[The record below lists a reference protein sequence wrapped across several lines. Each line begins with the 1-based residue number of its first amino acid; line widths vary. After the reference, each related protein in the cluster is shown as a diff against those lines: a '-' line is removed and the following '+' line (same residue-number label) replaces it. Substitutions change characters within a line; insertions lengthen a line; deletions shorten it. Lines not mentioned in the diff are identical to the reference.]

1 MAVARPEEP
10 TPLAASRDPTAP
22 TASSRRRQSSLRD
35 QRFPAAPSALQASPS
50 KRLAPDINAKASV
63 ITTPR
68 PYTQNPSSISHIR
81 QVSTGTGPR
90 HSIASTGLA
99 AKRSP
104 SPPSGSFDFLP
115 SVNFDDLHSSIFH
128 DVPDINSFPAPAGK
142 AFQQRLDP
150 DTGAAPQRPPMMAQ
164 SRTVDT
170 ADLGT
175 RIGLNGGSIRRHG
188 SGAQRGLPPSHDND
202 PTTQLNGSLSKG
214 SRRKSYFPSA
224 ATSTVTKT
232 PRKSVGPGILT
243 SGFDLQG
250 GPRRPSLAQAGLGM
264 SFDTVEPNTGAMAGS
279 QSANFESTRYQKAKS
294 FQAPPRKSSDAPLTP
309 TGALGNFESFA
320 NGLPHSPAR
329 SNLRT
334 TTPSSNKRMSVLP
347 NSAHATGLAAR
358 TISPTDALRMKRMSM
373 KANPPPMPFTPTTP
387 QPDTPSSAG
396 IPSAPSPPFIPRKS
410 VTPSSSR
417 TTPDPNRKSYS
428 SGFSISSST
437 SYNSNNGP
445 NSSARMSQ
453 SLSTSR
459 LPTPKSRVENLSQG
473 DEEMV
478 PPVPAIP
485 KAYESPK
492 DESHPPFFSYRK
504 SSLAAE
510 SNSVNSNSTS
520 GGGAPPSE
528 DQGRKMQS
536 NPIIDKPQAL
546 PKEPA
551 TERKQGNSNMNRRT
565 LQPLRLPP
573 LNLLPLSTPTASK
586 IAALYDGSTSKDEGA
601 VTPPP
606 KKGTKATPTTPMT
619 ASKASFSRGIFDD
632 SDNIPFQVR
641 SSSSHHTVRP
651 DPHQHRAPS
660 SSSTTGPNG
669 AESQAANTS
678 RSAISPYVSSS
689 LPKSSGEFSHL
700 RREMSNPVD
709 ASSDQRPSRLT
720 GPRLQKPRKASK
732 DDGSSMETASPIES
746 SASSFGSSLRR
757 KLSLT
762 RKRSASKAQ
771 SISERDA
778 EMPPNPPKHSDMPPP
793 RLPASATWSGPF
805 LPSPTPSQKQGNSRN
820 FSNTSAVGR
829 DERNRSSTWDSSET
843 PKKAAKPV
851 PVVNLPGT
859 KRTNRSVLEGASA
872 QSGTNLK
879 ELLRE
884 TKTMEIQP
892 DRDDMLAEEEM
903 RRLASKR
910 KETELAA
917 KELDAL
923 TRRATAK
930 DRVSPASALRVA
942 KLNIFERGEIVDYK
956 DIFFCGTQN
965 AKKHVGD
972 LSEAAS
978 NFGYDDE
985 RGDYN
990 IVPGDHLAYR
1000 YEIVDVLG
1008 KGSFGQVVR
1017 CVDHRTGTLVAI
1029 KIIRNKKRFH
1039 QQALVEVD
1047 ILQKLREWDPHNK
1060 HSMVSF
1066 TQSFYFR
1073 GHLCISTELLGM
1085 NLYEFIKCHDFRGFS
1100 LKLIRRFAKQLI
1112 SSLLLLKSKKVIHC
1126 DLKPE
1131 NVLLAHP
1138 ARSEIK
1144 VIDFGSSCLE
1154 NEKVYT
1160 YIQSRFYRSPEVI
1173 LGMSYG
1179 MAIDMWSLGC
1189 ILAELLTGYPIFP
1202 GENEQEQLACIME
1215 VFGPPEKHL
1224 IEKST
1229 RKKLF
1234 FDSLGKPRITVSS
1247 KGKRRRP
1254 SSKSLQQAL
1263 KCEDEAFL
1271 DFITRCLRWDPDRR
1285 LKPDEAI
1292 AHEFLTGRSTK
1303 APPPNRPRTAPS
1315 NTFASPV
1322 KRHNSVSQSPAAST
1336 RPLPEPP
1343 TVMGLKT
1350 GTAVRNRDA
1359 AAANAHASSP
1369 IKYSSGAAAKRVSTV
1384 NMPPNVSS
1392 NASTAGTKRLVNGA
1406 AVQGSALPR
1415 VASTQRAGNNATS
1428 AAGGGG
1434 VVSSRA
1440 EGLAAAAAAASLA
1453 TRSR

>member
-1 MAVARPEEP
+1 MIENGRTRISRPTSSLPQPRNPCIKTLPEQMRSIIQVVRSSLLITRTWTHVMLISILALDTPSRRLPRQSSNNMAVARPEEP

-35 QRFPAAPSALQASPS
+35 QRFPPTPGALQASPS
-50 KRLAPDINAKASV
+50 KKYVEHLCLETKVLRRDRLVQDSGPKASA

-68 PYTQNPSSISHIR
+68 PYNQNPASISHIR
-81 QVSTGTGPR
+81 QLSTGTAPR

-99 AKRSP
+99 STGFGTKRNP
-104 SPPSGSFDFLP
+104 SPPASSSDFLP
-115 SVNFDDLHSSIFH
+115 SVNFDDLHSSIFS

-142 AFQQRLDP
+142 AFQQRLHADNN
-150 DTGAAPQRPPMMAQ
+150 ASPQRPPMIGQ
-164 SRTVDT
+164 SRTVDA

-188 SGAQRGLPPSHDND
+188 SGAQRALQASHDND
-202 PTTQLNGSLSKG
+202 PATQLNGSASKG

-243 SGFDLQG
+243 AGFDVQG
-250 GPRRPSLAQAGLGM
+250 SSRRPSLAQAGLDM
-264 SFDTVEPNTGAMAGS
+264 SFDSVNSSNGLLTGS
-279 QSANFESTRYQKAKS
+279 QPANFESTRYQKAKS
-294 FQAPPRKSSDAPLTP
+294 FQAPPRKSLDAPLTP
-309 TGALGNFESFA
+309 TGTLGHFESFA
-320 NGLPHSPAR
+320 SGLPHSPAR

-358 TISPTDALRMKRMSM
+358 TISPTDTLRMKRMSM
-373 KANPPPMPFTPTTP
+373 KVNPPPMPFTPTTP

-396 IPSAPSPPFIPRKS
+396 IPSAPSPSFVPRKS

-445 NSSARMSQ
+445 NSSTRMSQ

-459 LPTPKSRVENLSQG
+459 LPTPKSRVENGSQA
-473 DEEMV
+473 DEEIV

-510 SNSVNSNSTS
+510 SSSVNSTSTS
-520 GGGAPPSE
+520 GGGAPQSE
-528 DQGRKMQS
+528 DPGRKVQTNTIS
-536 NPIIDKPQAL
+536 DKAQAL

-586 IAALYDGSTSKDEGA
+586 IAALYDGSASKDEGT

-619 ASKASFSRGIFDD
+619 ASKASFSRGLFDEE
-632 SDNIPFQVR
+632 SDDPPFQMR

-660 SSSTTGPNG
+660 SPSITGPNR
-669 AESQAANTS
+669 AESRAVSTS

-709 ASSDQRPSRLT
+709 ATSDQRPSRLT

-732 DDGSSMETASPIES
+732 DDGSSMETTSPNES
-746 SASSFGSSLRR
+746 SSTSFGSSLRR

-762 RKRSASKAQ
+762 RKRSVSKAQ

-805 LPSPTPSQKQGNSRN
+805 LPSPTPSQKQGSSRT
-820 FSNTSAVGR
+820 FSNTNAVGR
-829 DERNRSSTWDSSET
+829 DERNRSSTWDSAET
-843 PKKAAKPV
+843 PKKVNKVV
-851 PVVNLPGT
+851 PVATTPGA
-859 KRTNRSVLEGASA
+859 KRTNRSALEGASA
-872 QSGTNLK
+872 QSGSSLK
-879 ELLRE
+879 DFLRE
-884 TKTMEIQP
+884 AKTMEVP
-892 DRDDMLAEEEM
+892 ADRDDMLAEEEM
-903 RRLASKR
+903 RKLASKR

-917 KELDAL
+917 KDLDAL

-930 DRVSPASALRVA
+930 DRVSPTSALRVA

-956 DIFFCGTQN
+956 DVFFCGTQN

-990 IVPGDHLAYR
+990 IIPGDHLAYR

-1017 CVDHRTGTLVAI
+1017 CVDHKTGTLVAI

-1047 ILQKLREWDPHNK
+1047 ILQKLREW
-1060 HSMVSF
+1060 VSRWF
-1066 TQSFYFR
+1066 L
-1073 GHLCISTELLGM
+1073 H
-1085 NLYEFIKCHDFRGFS
+1085 
-1100 LKLIRRFAKQLI
+1100 
-1112 SSLLLLKSKKVIHC
+1112 
-1126 DLKPE
+1126 
-1131 NVLLAHP
+1131 
-1138 ARSEIK
+1138 
-1144 VIDFGSSCLE
+1144 
-1154 NEKVYT
+1154 
-1160 YIQSRFYRSPEVI
+1160 
-1173 LGMSYG
+1173 
-1179 MAIDMWSLGC
+1179 
-1189 ILAELLTGYPIFP
+1189 FP
-1202 GENEQEQLACIME
+1202 G
-1215 VFGPPEKHL
+1215 
-1224 IEKST
+1224 
-1229 RKKLF
+1229 
-1234 FDSLGKPRITVSS
+1234 
-1247 KGKRRRP
+1247 
-1254 SSKSLQQAL
+1254 
-1263 KCEDEAFL
+1263 
-1271 DFITRCLRWDPDRR
+1271 
-1285 LKPDEAI
+1285 
-1292 AHEFLTGRSTK
+1292 
-1303 APPPNRPRTAPS
+1303 
-1315 NTFASPV
+1315 
-1322 KRHNSVSQSPAAST
+1322 
-1336 RPLPEPP
+1336 
-1343 TVMGLKT
+1343 
-1350 GTAVRNRDA
+1350 
-1359 AAANAHASSP
+1359 
-1369 IKYSSGAAAKRVSTV
+1369 
-1384 NMPPNVSS
+1384 
-1392 NASTAGTKRLVNGA
+1392 
-1406 AVQGSALPR
+1406 
-1415 VASTQRAGNNATS
+1415 
-1428 AAGGGG
+1428 
-1434 VVSSRA
+1434 
-1440 EGLAAAAAAASLA
+1440 
-1453 TRSR
+1453 